1 MEMTDAGGSVVVEEA
16 RWWKGVGMEG
26 VWRAGGGFHLC
37 ENQERG

>member
-26 VWRAGGGFHLC
+26 VWRARLRRWFPSM
-37 ENQERG
+37 